1 MKIWMKRQKKI
12 GIINFPEPR
21 SSVYFYFGR
30 GSKENEARR
39 IATSLRVMFHETS
52 RSQSL
57 IKQTGLKH
65 NFLLWSSAGL
75 YTPSNL
81 VSSWVLLKLEGKE
94 DGLFYKP
101 LGPHN
106 SRTFFLGYEDWWNE
120 IIFDDKKNVF
130 TRKDIVCYVANQ
142 DGGAHVDMKLSGK
155 YAELVKH
162 NSLGWTDGMG
172 NSVKNNPAY
181 AAIRQIAKELIVSQ
195 NIYNKGRY
203 TRKKQKNRLFE
214 MRFFDNERR
223 FKWSTTEVDYS
234 DETYDIVNQY
244 QKEDRTLYIQEYS
257 DGMKFELVYR

>member
-1 MKIWMKRQKKI
+1 
-12 GIINFPEPR
+12 
-21 SSVYFYFGR
+21 
-30 GSKENEARR
+30 
-39 IATSLRVMFHETS
+39 
-52 RSQSL
+52 
-57 IKQTGLKH
+57 
-65 NFLLWSSAGL
+65 
-75 YTPSNL
+75 
-81 VSSWVLLKLEGKE
+81 
-94 DGLFYKP
+94 
-101 LGPHN
+101 
-106 SRTFFLGYEDWWNE
+106 
-120 IIFDDKKNVF
+120 
-130 TRKDIVCYVANQ
+130 
-142 DGGAHVDMKLSGK
+142 MKLSGK